1 MFVNY
6 VPNILM
12 KISKSFQQ
20 KRKKARVEKK
30 TLKGRKRYIRA
41 VSQAKQNNN
50 NNDEV
55 KKVNKEKKS
64 ANTGTFFFN

>member
-20 KRKKARVEKK
+20 KRKKARRVEKK
-30 TLKGRKRYIRA
+30 NVEG
-41 VSQAKQNNN
+41 
-50 NNDEV
+50 
-55 KKVNKEKKS
+55 KEKVYS
-64 ANTGTFFFN
+64 GC

>member
-30 TLKGRKRYIRA
+30 NVEG
-41 VSQAKQNNN
+41 
-50 NNDEV
+50 
-55 KKVNKEKKS
+55 KEKVYS
-64 ANTGTFFFN
+64 GC

>member
-50 NNDEV
+50 NDEV